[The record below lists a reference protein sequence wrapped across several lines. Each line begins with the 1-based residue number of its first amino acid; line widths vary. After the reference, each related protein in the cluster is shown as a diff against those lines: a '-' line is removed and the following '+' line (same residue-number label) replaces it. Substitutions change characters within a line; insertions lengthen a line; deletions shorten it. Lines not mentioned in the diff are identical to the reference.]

1 MSVTQ
6 NIDQSTNKDLFKV
19 GTLRNIFDTTM
30 KAEPLYS
37 EELYNVKTTKLLT
50 VRDQQMGGFEPATE
64 HAEGQ
69 NIAVQDPVVGE
80 QKEYTQRFFGTGF
93 RMTFVANRYNQY
105 NLWARWAKGIAKA
118 QKQAKDIELAVPFNS
133 PTSTSLTCGTG
144 FDSLALASN
153 THLGLLGGSTADN
166 YNNYL
171 NSDLAYTSLQS
182 ARYYFR
188 TVKNDMGQLLS
199 LNPTH
204 LVYHPFKWPTVR
216 EMFGSDKKA
225 WEASNTM
232 NIASEVGV
240 RPYEYPRLTS
250 TVRWFM
256 IAKGDLYDINLFTGM
271 SPNFVVKDAPDRTLD
286 KMCLTEQHFTY
297 GWGKSP
303 VFNNL
308 QQGNETI
315 N

>member
-19 GTLRNIFDTTM
+19 GTLRNIFDTTL

-37 EELYNVKTTKLLT
+37 EELYKVSTTKLLT

-105 NLWARWAKGIAKA
+105 NLWARWSKGIAKA

-166 YNNYL
+166 FDNYL
-171 NSDLAYTSLQS
+171 NAALSYSSLQS

-204 LVYHPFKWPTVR
+204 LVYQPTLWPTVS

-240 RPYEYPRLTS
+240 RPYEYPRLTQ
-250 TVRWFM
+250 TTRWFM
-256 IAKGDLYDINLFTGM
+256 LAKGDLYDINLFTGM

-297 GWGKSP
+297 GWGDARA
-303 VFNNL
+303 FYL
-308 QQGNETI
+308 GI
-315 N
+315 